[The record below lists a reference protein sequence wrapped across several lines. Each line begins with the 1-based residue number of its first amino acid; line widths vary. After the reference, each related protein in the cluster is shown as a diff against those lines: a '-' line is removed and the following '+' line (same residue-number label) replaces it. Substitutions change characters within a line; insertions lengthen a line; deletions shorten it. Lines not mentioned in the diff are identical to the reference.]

1 MWRDAVSGMKSH
13 STEPLTRKG
22 VLLQII
28 LFLLAGVM
36 LFYSVM
42 LVFTSNFNMGNL
54 IVWVLTAACCVYA
67 VWHRRLNAWFTG
79 PLSGRIVLTVLI
91 CGAVFYAGMLAF
103 VAVSGYANPPSGNE
117 KVVIVLGAGLRKD
130 KPSLL
135 LRYRLDKAYEF
146 AQAHP
151 DAVVITTGG
160 QGRDEWVPE
169 GQAMRDYLIEKG
181 LSPDRVL
188 AETRSTS
195 TEENFAFARQIM
207 EQQGMDVTQLI
218 VYVTNAF
225 HCYRGGKYAQMA
237 GFDQVTALP
246 AGIPL
251 RSIPTC
257 YLREVFA
264 VLYYWVFR
272 SSASGLMQNMV
283 GILSLNKKFFYK

>member
-1 MWRDAVSGMKSH
+1 M
-13 STEPLTRKG
+13 
-22 VLLQII
+22 QIA
-28 LFLLAGVM
+28 LYLLAGIM

-54 IVWVLTAACCVYA
+54 IVWILTVGCCAYA
-67 VWHRRLNAWFTG
+67 LWHQRLNAWFLGTG
-79 PLSGRIVLTVLI
+79 VGRVTLAVLV

-103 VAVSGYANPPSGNE
+103 VAFSGYANPPTGEE
-117 KVVIVLGAGLRKD
+117 KVVVVLGAGLRKD

-146 AQAHP
+146 AAAHP
-151 DAVVITTGG
+151 DTLVITTGG

-181 LSPDRVL
+181 LSPDRVV
-188 AETRSTS
+188 AETKSTS
-195 TEENFAFARQIM
+195 TEENFAFARRILEEMGLDADQP
-207 EQQGMDVTQLI
+207 I

-237 GFDQVTALP
+237 GFTQISALP

-272 SSASGLMQNMV
+272 SSESGMMQSMV

>member
-1 MWRDAVSGMKSH
+1 MKSH